1 MPGTAKDGGNAVT
14 QVIAQFGEEN
24 TIPMLL
30 AFATGGR
37 SDTKLVVK
45 EYDWDKLCGLAAKP
59 RVGDKDGSYLIRGGK
74 LKVPKRADEN
84 LLEGELIVLDG
95 DSQFDP
101 ETGEVI
107 EGAPPLP
114 DVAKAL
120 DTLGITFC
128 AHTSH
133 SARPE
138 DGFWKYR
145 ILIPAKL
152 SNAQQLADCV
162 DFILEQLRG
171 FGIYLSDVPEAKRWS
186 QPWYLPR
193 VRDEAALANFVSMR
207 ADCLPFDVRMAQEW
221 ADARRQAE
229 AVRAQEAAQQAPQA
243 QQPAR
248 QFDGENKI
256 EAFNSAQS
264 REDVRSILERAG
276 YVFGYYDRGADVLRF
291 MRPGSTTKTA
301 GVMLFKGK
309 FGHWCTY
316 SHHGAADPL
325 SGHVC
330 DPFALIA
337 TLQHGGDKKAAYRTL
352 FPKEQ
357 ELSIAEK
364 IAARQVEGRSVL
376 DNWTAEKPNYLPSVA
391 QEEQKEAE
399 QFLPKK
405 ETPAEKPKRQI
416 EIIPSWELKDVAV
429 KWLIKD
435 IVPAESFL
443 ALYGRPGSYKSFV
456 ALYLSYCIAAG
467 ADAFDKP
474 ATQGAVVYIAGEGGA
489 GLKRRWE
496 ALKAH
501 HNVAGNV
508 AVYFIKAQ
516 LNLRSTLEDADAVIA
531 AIRALNIE
539 PALLVVDT
547 FARAFAGGEENSAK
561 DVGEAVAVMGY
572 IQDQLRAG
580 VLIVHHAGK
589 DESRGMRGSSALLGA
604 VDLELECVKVSQEGS
619 TERVGQLTITKS
631 KDGEDGIVL
640 GYRMQLVSLSQIDP
654 EASSLAVEPIAAAA
668 LQEQRAASKM
678 DKGSKARGHTREA
691 LEALKTAIADAGEYP
706 STAGAHIPSGVKC
719 VREATWR
726 IYFQQVT
733 TAERGS
739 SERNAWKR
747 AKTYLADSGAVGHWG
762 DYYWIIA
769 PAEFTSQGRET
780 LQARV
785 RDEF

>member
-1 MPGTAKDGGNAVT
+1 
-14 QVIAQFGEEN
+14 
-24 TIPMLL
+24 MLL

-45 EYDWDKLCGLAAKP
+45 EYDWNKLCGLAAKP

-276 YVFGYYDRGADVLRF
+276 YIFGYYDRGADVLRF

-301 GVMLFKGK
+301 GDAKKMTPSDLREILEARKM
-309 FGHWCTY
+309 
-316 SHHGAADPL
+316 SQQ
-325 SGHVC
+325 
-330 DPFALIA
+330 ALA
-337 TLQHGGDKKAAYRTL
+337 RLLGVNPRTVRRWV
-352 FPKEQ
+352 
-357 ELSIAEK
+357 ELNRERLPELAIMRLRLAK
-364 IAARQVEGRSVL
+364 L
-376 DNWTAEKPNYLPSVA
+376 NKPQP
-391 QEEQKEAE
+391 
-399 QFLPKK
+399 
-405 ETPAEKPKRQI
+405 EKPKTRR
-416 EIIPSWELKDVAV
+416 V
-429 KWLIKD
+429 
-435 IVPAESFL
+435 L
-443 ALYGRPGSYKSFV
+443 APGEFPGPGS
-456 ALYLSYCIAAG
+456 
-467 ADAFDKP
+467 
-474 ATQGAVVYIAGEGGA
+474 
-489 GLKRRWE
+489 
-496 ALKAH
+496 
-501 HNVAGNV
+501 
-508 AVYFIKAQ
+508 
-516 LNLRSTLEDADAVIA
+516 
-531 AIRALNIE
+531 
-539 PALLVVDT
+539 
-547 FARAFAGGEENSAK
+547 
-561 DVGEAVAVMGY
+561 
-572 IQDQLRAG
+572 
-580 VLIVHHAGK
+580 
-589 DESRGMRGSSALLGA
+589 
-604 VDLELECVKVSQEGS
+604 
-619 TERVGQLTITKS
+619 
-631 KDGEDGIVL
+631 
-640 GYRMQLVSLSQIDP
+640 
-654 EASSLAVEPIAAAA
+654 
-668 LQEQRAASKM
+668 
-678 DKGSKARGHTREA
+678 
-691 LEALKTAIADAGEYP
+691 
-706 STAGAHIPSGVKC
+706 
-719 VREATWR
+719 
-726 IYFQQVT
+726 
-733 TAERGS
+733 
-739 SERNAWKR
+739 
-747 AKTYLADSGAVGHWG
+747 
-762 DYYWIIA
+762 
-769 PAEFTSQGRET
+769 
-780 LQARV
+780 
-785 RDEF
+785 